1 MNFVIKLIRYTKS
14 KLVPIYVRS
23 IFYFY
28 KRLSQDY
35 AHEKFLLLKAN
46 FKTKNSI
53 LIFLLINLEII
64 HIFIGRDIK

>member
-1 MNFVIKLIRYTKS
+1 MFDQFFIFIK
-14 KLVPIYVRS
+14 
-23 IFYFY
+23 
-28 KRLSQDY
+28 LSQDY